1 MLSRARE
8 LTFLPA
14 LACAETMAERPALAP
29 RRFLIGI
36 KSTESGGQT
45 VGFPGEAAELVGAVL
60 RLLARPGDAVLALHV
75 AERAPPPPPTPTGDV
90 PSAAKGPYV
99 RGLELGC
106 RRLLTAAVEAG
117 EKRKVKM
124 HVMVRTGACACSALA
139 EKARVLHATHVIVG
153 TSCKAKLAESINES
167 TRFLVGNVPPQC
179 TVVVFQGNEVA
190 YYSPGALMRWTAP
203 AALEKDDDDFLQA
216 ELMRQSLGTSQGVS
230 ADSSAVRASAVEDGA
245 AALAL
250 VPYWS
255 KAPPRLPVSR
265 ASEAV
270 AAQSSDAEL
279 TGHGGAALQG
289 FKSNSSSEPEV
300 GGHSPRTVLGDW
312 SSGSDSEDGRSPT
325 STCSS
330 EPGSRL
336 SLDETGSADTEDVS
350 CTGLDQAKPTNCRG
364 AANAGSC
371 TNQLQLSLIKEL
383 EACKTVLSTR
393 EYSLEQLIEA
403 TDDFASS
410 NLLGTGGCG
419 NVYKGTLP
427 GDGPVAVKRM
437 GKMAAGSVK
446 QIMTE
451 VEVFSRVR
459 HKNLVHL
466 RGYCLDR
473 SHCSLVFDLFSR
485 GSLYDNLHERQA
497 RLFIKNFWLYS
508 SCLQVADFGLA
519 RWHGAAVDLLER
531 AETFAGTVGLK
542 HPLWKML
549 NGQLVNYDVSFIF
562 EVILKAKGKYIAPE
576 CYLSGEVDEKAD
588 VYAFGVVLLELISG
602 KLPVGSYN
610 CSHISRSLVSWALP
624 VIAFGHYELL
634 VDARLEGQFDH
645 VQLKRM
651 VKAAELCVDSAPGN
665 RPTMTQVVR
674 MLEDPQPKLHRST
687 RSMQYRGSAGAGAAD
702 TDPKSRGPKLVKSQ
716 SNGPAMLHHLQLL
729 SEDAGAEVASWGQ
742 NMVGRHAAAPAVA
755 SPPAMQDSDN
765 DSSSEE
771 DTAAGEERGRTR
783 WWAPAEARRGAGPVT
798 LER

>member
-1 MLSRARE
+1 MRAVDGGSSRDVAD
-8 LTFLPA
+8 
-14 LACAETMAERPALAP
+14 TMAERPALAP

-36 KSTESGGQT
+36 KSKESGGQT

-106 RRLLTAAVEAG
+106 RRLLTPAVEAG
-117 EKRKVKM
+117 EKRKVKV
-124 HVMVRTGACACSALA
+124 HVMVRTGACACSTLA
-139 EKARVLHATHVIVG
+139 EKARVLHATHLIVG
-153 TSCKAKLAESINES
+153 ASCMANLAESMDES

-203 AALEKDDDDFLQA
+203 AALEKDDEEFLQA
-216 ELMRQSLGTSQGVS
+216 ELMRQLPGTSQGVS
-230 ADSSAVRASAVEDGA
+230 ADLSAERGSVVEDGA
-245 AALAL
+245 AAPAV
-250 VPYWS
+250 VPFRTR
-255 KAPPRLPVSR
+255 APPRLPVSR

-270 AAQSSDAEL
+270 AARSSDAKL
-279 TGHGGAALQG
+279 TGHGGAALLEV
-289 FKSNSSSEPEV
+289 KSNSSSKPEV

-330 EPGSRL
+330 KPGSRL
-336 SLDETGSADTEDVS
+336 SLDETGSADAEDVS
-350 CTGLDQAKPTNCRG
+350 YTGLDQAKPTNCRG
-364 AANAGSC
+364 AANTGSC

-473 SHCSLVFDLFSR
+473 SHCSLVFDLFSC
-485 GSLYDNLHERQA
+485 GSLYDNLHGCERPLEWSIRHKVA
-497 RLFIKNFWLYS
+497 LGAAEGLRYLHENCDPAIIHCDVKSANVLLTDRLEA
-508 SCLQVADFGLA
+508 QVADFGLA
-519 RWHGAAVDLLER
+519 RWHGAAVDLLEQ
-531 AETFAGTVGLK
+531 AETFAGTVG
-542 HPLWKML
+542 
-549 NGQLVNYDVSFIF
+549 
-562 EVILKAKGKYIAPE
+562 YIAPE

-610 CSHISRSLVSWALP
+610 CSQISRSLVSWALP

-674 MLEDPQPKLHRST
+674 MLEDPQPKLHRSS
-687 RSMQYRGSAGAGAAD
+687 RSMQYRGSASAGAAP
-702 TDPKSRGPKLVKSQ
+702 TDSKGRAPKLVKSQ

-729 SEDAGAEVASWGQ
+729 SEDAGSEVASWGQ
-742 NMVGRHAAAPAVA
+742 NMVGRHAAAPAKA

-771 DTAAGEERGRTR
+771 DITAAEERGRTR